1 MVAEEDE
8 AEDEEMEGAE
18 TAPEMMTAKG
28 AGIATTANRMNSFT
42 VMQNAGNWRRTK
54 AYAQMDGSQFLTN
67 RMGRGLT
74 VN

>member
-1 MVAEEDE
+1 
-8 AEDEEMEGAE
+8 
-18 TAPEMMTAKG
+18 
-28 AGIATTANRMNSFT
+28 

-54 AYAQMDGSQFLTN
+54 AYAQKDGSQSLTN